1 MHETL
6 KPWGLNSAGV
16 FSYLFLY
23 MLILSLDNI
32 AFAGV
37 GSNQP
42 AGHLKSC
49 KVLVTR
55 TNSYKLSSGPADKA
69 HGNVSWAAKLHWPGD
84 GLDNLVYIYPALI
97 PVGLWPLQYP
107 RSPGR
112 CLTLPLP
119 LVQQNWKDVWER
131 KRERKALV
139 ASSSAGL
146 LNSLILNK
154 GDRFHW

>member
-84 GLDNLVYIYPALI
+84 GLDNLVYISCFNSCWLMAPAISQEPWQMSDLT
-97 PVGLWPLQYP
+97 PAF
-107 RSPGR
+107 SPAKLKG
-112 CLTLPLP
+112 CL
-119 LVQQNWKDVWER
+119 
-131 KRERKALV
+131 REEEGEESISCKQ
-139 ASSSAGL
+139 
-146 LNSLILNK
+146 
-154 GDRFHW
+154 

>member
-1 MHETL
+1 
-6 KPWGLNSAGV
+6 
-16 FSYLFLY
+16 

-49 KVLVTR
+49 KVLVMR

-84 GLDNLVYIYPALI
+84 GLDNLVYISCFNSCWLMAPAISQEPWQMSDLT
-97 PVGLWPLQYP
+97 PAF
-107 RSPGR
+107 SPAKLKG
-112 CLTLPLP
+112 CL
-119 LVQQNWKDVWER
+119 
-131 KRERKALV
+131 REEEGEESISCKQ
-139 ASSSAGL
+139 
-146 LNSLILNK
+146 
-154 GDRFHW
+154 